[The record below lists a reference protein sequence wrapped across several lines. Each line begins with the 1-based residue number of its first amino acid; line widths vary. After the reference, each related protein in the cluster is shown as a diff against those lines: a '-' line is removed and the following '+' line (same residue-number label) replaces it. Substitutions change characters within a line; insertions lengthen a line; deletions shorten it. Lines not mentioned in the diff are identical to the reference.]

1 MAQGFKDRLSY
12 LCGTYTEQTKDVVIE
27 ARREIAARI
36 VKRTP
41 VDSGDARK
49 NWKDRGN
56 KEAPIWEFVNDART
70 IPYIFRL
77 EYEQLIKSEGVVR
90 AWSPQA
96 PHGMVRISAAEW
108 PEIVRGAARFIKNG
122 S

>member
-1 MAQGFKDRLSY
+1 MIQSGKFSDGLFLLCKDYNER
-12 LCGTYTEQTKDVVIE
+12 QKRVIVE
-27 ARREIAARI
+27 SRREIAARI

-41 VDSGDARK
+41 VDSGDARR

-56 KEAPIWEFVNDART
+56 KEDPIWYFVNDARV
-70 IPYIFRL
+70 IPYIFKL
-77 EYEQLIKSEGVVR
+77 EFEQLIKSEGVVR

-108 PEIVRGAARFIKNG
+108 PEIVRTAVERFR
-122 S
+122 